1 MSYKIKTSTK
11 VSTSMIFADLK
22 SNIESL
28 LKLLT
33 EKWNIIPKILV
44 NLNQELSG
52 AYQLSYSI
60 DVNGNYFHISTKG
73 ENLGQMAENLKN
85 NLFSIKTQT
94 ILINTNK
101 QFNHEVR
108 NQNQQ
113 KNQNNFCFQRTSQ
126 LARQPQTNYFF
137 EMGICSETGSKS
149 RELRERGV
157 YAQLFNRFER

>member
-1 MSYKIKTSTK
+1 MSYKIKSSTK

-60 DVNGNYFHISTKG
+60 DVDGNYFHISTKG
-73 ENLGQMAENLKN
+73 ENLSQMTENLKN
-85 NLFSIKTQT
+85 NLFSI
-94 ILINTNK
+94 
-101 QFNHEVR
+101 
-108 NQNQQ
+108 
-113 KNQNNFCFQRTSQ
+113 
-126 LARQPQTNYFF
+126 
-137 EMGICSETGSKS
+137 
-149 RELRERGV
+149 
-157 YAQLFNRFER
+157 